1 MNKQLSKLIILP
13 ACLLMLGLLSC
24 NSRKEK
30 INKQLNELY
39 ASVID
44 IPASDMDTLVIDS
57 AYLSS
62 KAKYQFL
69 AYVDSSQCTPCYAG
83 HHQEW
88 ETVLARAWKLEP
100 SITLTIIVESDSITE
115 EVKNRFFAA
124 DFNRS
129 IFIDRKGMFRKKNPS
144 FPESNIMHVM
154 LLDKDNHVVLVGDP
168 VRNKEI
174 EQLLHHML
182 EEKKK

>member
-1 MNKQLSKLIILP
+1 MNKQLSRLFILP

-24 NSRKEK
+24 NNRKEK

-39 ASVID
+39 ASIID
-44 IPASDMDTLVIDS
+44 IPSSDMDTLVIDS

-88 ETVLARAWKLEP
+88 SSVLARAWELEP
-100 SITLTIIVESDSITE
+100 SITLTIIVESDSISE

-129 IFIDRKGMFRKKNPS
+129 IFIDRKGMFREKNPT

-154 LLDKDNHVVLVGDP
+154 LLDQNNHVVLVGDP
-168 VRNKEI
+168 VSNDNIESLLYDMLKKNK
-174 EQLLHHML
+174 
-182 EEKKK
+182 K

>member
-24 NSRKEK
+24 NNRKEK

-44 IPASDMDTLVIDS
+44 IPTSDMDTLVIDS

-100 SITLTIIVESDSITE
+100 SITLTIIVESDSISE
-115 EVKNRFFAA
+115 EVKNV
-124 DFNRS
+124 
-129 IFIDRKGMFRKKNPS
+129 P
-144 FPESNIMHVM
+144 
-154 LLDKDNHVVLVGDP
+154 
-168 VRNKEI
+168 
-174 EQLLHHML
+174 
-182 EEKKK
+182 

>member
-1 MNKQLSKLIILP
+1 
-13 ACLLMLGLLSC
+13 
-24 NSRKEK
+24 
-30 INKQLNELY
+30 
-39 ASVID
+39 
-44 IPASDMDTLVIDS
+44 MDTLVIDS

-100 SITLTIIVESDSITE
+100 SITLTIIVESDSISE

-168 VRNKEI
+168 VRNNEI